1 MNDKKQEKLVIILKE
16 SVVASLIKDAG
27 TFALFGGMLW
37 FNHRYLDGN
46 GWLDAIFII
55 IVVIWLSS
63 LNLST
68 VYKGSKEGAVKWLQ
82 DKE

>member
-1 MNDKKQEKLVIILKE
+1 MNDKKQEKLVVVLRE

-37 FNHRYLDGN
+37 FNHAYLDGN

-55 IVVIWLSS
+55 IVIIWLSS

-68 VYKGSKEGAVKWLQ
+68 VYKGNVEGAIKWLG
-82 DKE
+82 DKK